1 MRRAAAKEPC
11 FARLRLNL
19 LVAHLDLTVDHEG
32 WESTHEVGALAL
44 STIHERV
51 LGALLLEVILL
62 LGAPRA
68 AV

>member
-32 WESTHEVGALAL
+32 WESGHEIGALAL

-51 LGALLLEVILL
+51 LGALLREVILL

>member
-1 MRRAAAKEPC
+1 MRRCAAVKS
-11 FARLRLNL
+11 LRDFDLNL
-19 LVAHLDLTVDHEG
+19 LVAHLDLTVNHEG
-32 WESTHEVGALAL
+32 RESRDEVGALAL